1 MAFNGLGNDG
11 VTAAGTANDF
21 HVLPSE
27 PLVVK
32 QEEPFPSAKVGV
44 SCELANGL
52 KLFSENFLF
61 PWVAQLGEEMCL
73 LLLPS

>member
-1 MAFNGLGNDG
+1 MAFSGLGNDG
-11 VTAAGTANDF
+11 VTAAGTANDS
-21 HVLPSE
+21 HVLPSS

-61 PWVAQLGEEMCL
+61 PWVAQLGEEM
-73 LLLPS
+73 